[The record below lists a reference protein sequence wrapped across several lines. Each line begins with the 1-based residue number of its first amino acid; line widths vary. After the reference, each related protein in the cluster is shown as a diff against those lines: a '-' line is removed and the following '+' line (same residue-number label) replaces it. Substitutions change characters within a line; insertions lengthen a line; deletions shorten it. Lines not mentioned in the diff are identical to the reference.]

1 MPSNKKLLQAAAGSA
16 GGDNLYVED
25 VFSTFLYT
33 GDGSAETITTGI
45 DMLGEGGLVWNKN
58 RSSAVANLLVDSERG
73 SVGKYLSSDSVAAQ
87 ATITG
92 NSFTNT
98 GYVLGTDMGSI
109 SGDNYVSW
117 SFRKAKGF
125 CDIVT
130 YTGNGTAGRT
140 VAHSLGSAPKLVLVK
155 RTNTSNNWICWH
167 TSLANNKYIQLNS
180 TSPAY
185 DDGGI
190 FWNNTTPDATNLTLG
205 NDSGVNGS
213 GSTYVA
219 YLFGEDAIFG
229 EDGDEQICKM
239 GSYTGNGTVGRT
251 VDFGFEPQWVLIKSS
266 STTDDWY
273 LFDSMRE
280 WTQDISARLRPNTTD
295 EANRAFYYS
304 PPNATGIT
312 FNASSGGAL
321 NANGTEYIY
330 MAIRRPMKVPEAGT
344 EVYGGV
350 SFAGNNATNR
360 FHNLG
365 VQVDLALSYN
375 TNGFVGFTNRLL
387 GGGSLY
393 MPSTAGDA
401 NAYWSL
407 PDWYALDFMNGYM
420 SKTSYSYSNSAN
432 TSFYTLGF
440 KTATGF
446 LSVLAW
452 SGQSNASY
460 AVPHSL
466 GVKPE
471 IIIYKRRSSTVA
483 PYIAETLTNKSG
495 DFEAGNALTSSR
507 FNTDFAS
514 TSPTNTQITVSNAVA
529 NTGDDLLAF
538 LFASVSGVSKCGTFT
553 GTGSSLDIDCG
564 FSNGARF
571 ILIKRIDNSGGAYL
585 FDYKQGITSGNSSY
599 IVMNTNTA
607 PVTNTDFVDPLS
619 SGFNL
624 TANGTST
631 VNISGATYLFL
642 AIA

>member
-1 MPSNKKLLQAAAGSA
+1 MPSNKLLQAAAGSA
-16 GGDNLYVED
+16 GGDNLFVED
-25 VFSTFLYT
+25 VFSTYLYIGT
-33 GDGSAETITTGI
+33 GSSPTITTGI

-58 RSSAVANLLVDSERG
+58 RTDGYANLLIDSERG
-73 SVGKYLSSDSVAAQ
+73 VGKY
-87 ATITG
+87 
-92 NSFTNT
+92 SFTNT
-98 GYVLGTDMGSI
+98 GYVLGTDMGVLNSRP
-109 SGDNYVSW
+109 STYASW
-117 SFRKAKGF
+117 SWRKAKGWL
-125 CDIVT
+125 DIVT
-130 YTGNGTAGRT
+130 YSGNYTAGT
-140 VAHSLGSAPKLVLVK
+140 TIAHNLGSVPKMMLIKNTSGTGGGNRDWIVYHASLGGTKF
-155 RTNTSNNWICWH
+155 
-167 TSLANNKYIQLNS
+167 LNLNLTAS
-180 TSPAY
+180 ETTRAAE
-185 DDGGI
+185 
-190 FWNNTTPDATNLTLG
+190 FNNTDPTSSVFTLG
-205 NDSGVNGS
+205 GGFNTNQTGES
-213 GSTYVA
+213 YVA
-219 YLFGEDAIFG
+219 YLFGDDAIFG
-229 EDGDEQICKM
+229 EDGDEQICKID
-239 GSYTGNGTVGRT
+239 SYTGNGNNTGPIINC
-251 VDFGFEPQWVLIKSS
+251 GFEPQWILVKKTS
-266 STTDDWY
+266 STGGNKSWIIVDAMRGIVTGGNDRF
-273 LFDSMRE
+273 LTPNESSAEFDFDGFSL
-280 WTQDISARLRPNTTD
+280 T
-295 EANRAFYYS
+295 
-304 PPNATGIT
+304 ATGFQVIT
-312 FNASSGGAL
+312 SNDYV
-321 NANGTEYIY
+321 NTNGVSYIY
-330 MAIRRPMKVPEAGT
+330 MAIRKSMKVPEAGT

-375 TNGFVGFTNRLL
+375 TDGFVGFTNRLL

-420 SKTSYSYSNSAN
+420 SKTSYSYSNSASS
-432 TSFYTLGF
+432 SFYTLGF